1 MPYPLAGAGQ
11 GPEMAADPTEVD
23 IKARDLV
30 RELVSSLHDLRH
42 VDLDTVG
49 AALSLII
56 PTQHPDPSQAGDVT
70 SLSKRQR
77 LDMAFDAIAPSDYDA
92 VCARFLQRGDLTIEL
107 RNRVE
112 DLLWS
117 RENWPRIT
125 ARFRREVAEALNE
138 VDAIWLEADKLLDL
152 VKRHWVLPSP
162 EWLFDWKD
170 TYEPVVRH
178 MIRNPGDWTTMEFFK
193 EIGALDGGDRR
204 FALFVEGLLS
214 GSVNPKEAR
223 QRELAA
229 AISPILARA
238 GLKIVES
245 GTTDGY
251 PDFTIVAAGTRPRP
265 AQLILFAGQHGKP
278 SLRVRAVLDQSI
290 EVLTGDDT
298 VLAYDV
304 PVSERGLTWREVESW
319 WSRRQ
324 GIPAEQT
331 KRELW
336 RRLLRVCS
344 DVSPAQRALFVAYYD
359 YAKDH
364 DPLFALLPE
373 VWLHWDPVSRRQ
385 RGEDAYLN
393 QRMDFLM
400 LLPGL
405 RRVVLEV
412 DGERHYATSAHQP
425 SPRIYS
431 ETTRGDRDL
440 RLAGY
445 EVYRF
450 SGYEL
455 SEDRAANTVSE
466 FFDRLLYRS

>member
-1 MPYPLAGAGQ
+1 
-11 GPEMAADPTEVD
+11 MAADPTEVD

-49 AALSLII
+49 AALSLVI

-77 LDMAFDAIAPSDYDA
+77 LDLAIDAIAPSDYDA
-92 VCARFLQRGDLTIEL
+92 VCARFLQHGDLTIEL

-125 ARFRREVAEALNE
+125 ARFRREVAEALDE

-170 TYEPVVRH
+170 PYEPVVRH

-265 AQLILFAGQHGKP
+265 AQTHPFCRPARQ
-278 SLRVRAVLDQSI
+278 AQS
-290 EVLTGDDT
+290 TGT
-298 VLAYDV
+298 RRTR
-304 PVSERGLTWREVESW
+304 SEHRGT
-319 WSRRQ
+319 
-324 GIPAEQT
+324 
-331 KRELW
+331 
-336 RRLLRVCS
+336 
-344 DVSPAQRALFVAYYD
+344 
-359 YAKDH
+359 H
-364 DPLFALLPE
+364 
-373 VWLHWDPVSRRQ
+373 
-385 RGEDAYLN
+385 RG
-393 QRMDFLM
+393 
-400 LLPGL
+400 
-405 RRVVLEV
+405 
-412 DGERHYATSAHQP
+412 
-425 SPRIYS
+425 
-431 ETTRGDRDL
+431 
-440 RLAGY
+440 
-445 EVYRF
+445 
-450 SGYEL
+450 
-455 SEDRAANTVSE
+455 
-466 FFDRLLYRS
+466 